1 MEFSDIRAIISYAYN
16 LRKGNCFETTSNGI
30 YIYIY
35 SRKKKRGV
43 KGSLKKRGKRKNDFI
58 RQSFALSRFSKTT
71 RSLRVSRFKARYT
84 FAIPADS
91 TIRYSWKRIDGIL
104 AHEENRVNSISFYYR
119 E

>member
-16 LRKGNCFETTSNGI
+16 LRKGNCFETTRPSNGI

-35 SRKKKRGV
+35 IFSRKKKRGV
-43 KGSLKKRGKRKNDFI
+43 KGSLKKREKRKNDFI

-91 TIRYSWKRIDGIL
+91 TIRYSWKRIDATL
-104 AHEENRVNSISFYYR
+104 AHEE
-119 E
+119 